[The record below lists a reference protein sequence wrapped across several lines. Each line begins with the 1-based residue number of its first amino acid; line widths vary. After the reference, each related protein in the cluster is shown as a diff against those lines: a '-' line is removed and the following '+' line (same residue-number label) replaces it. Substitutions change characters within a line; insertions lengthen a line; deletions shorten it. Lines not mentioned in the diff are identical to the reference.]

1 MVKHSVLKSKEDK
14 PRFRKVFIPKA
25 GTKGTEE
32 PRAVGSFCWG
42 CGSPVEEGLVGLDD
56 TINKYTDEQT

>member
-1 MVKHSVLKSKEDK
+1 MTS
-14 PRFRKVFIPKA
+14 PRFRKVFTPKA
-25 GTKGTEE
+25 DTKGTEE

>member
-1 MVKHSVLKSKEDK
+1 MMKHSVLKSKEDK
-14 PRFRKVFIPKA
+14 PRFRNVFIPKG

-32 PRAVGSFCWG
+32 PRAVGSFYQW
-42 CGSPVEEGLVGLDD
+42 SSSLVEEGLVGLDD

>member
-1 MVKHSVLKSKEDK
+1 MTS

-32 PRAVGSFCWG
+32 PRAVGSFYQW
-42 CGSPVEEGLVGLDD
+42 SSSLVEEGLVGLDD